1 MNQFDQLRQNL
12 GTNVKAV
19 RKERKRSQEQLAFD
33 ADIDRTYVS
42 QIERGVS
49 NPSLQVLCKI
59 AESLDTDVLS
69 LLASPPEEASAR

>member
-59 AESLDTDVLS
+59 AESLDTDVLT
-69 LLASPPEEASAR
+69 LLASPPKEASAR

>member
-12 GTNVKAV
+12 GKNVKTL
-19 RKERKRSQEQLAFD
+19 RRERKRSQEQLAFD

-42 QIERGVS
+42 QIERGIS

-69 LLASPPEEASAR
+69 LLASPTNEVSVR